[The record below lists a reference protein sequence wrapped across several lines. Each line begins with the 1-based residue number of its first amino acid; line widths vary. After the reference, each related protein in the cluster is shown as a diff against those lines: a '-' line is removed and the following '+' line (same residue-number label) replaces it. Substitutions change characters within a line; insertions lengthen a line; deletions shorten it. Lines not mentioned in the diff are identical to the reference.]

1 MPDFD
6 TRKPLGSDEP
16 NRSRMPSSANGLRGL
31 LTTIKLRIALLAGMV
46 RRLSMANRRRTL
58 LIGGS
63 VVLFVVAVPL
73 GLIIYSFSEGA
84 SGSQKVTDAGP
95 VGKKVT
101 NGGPIETAKDERP
114 VEKVKDENPTKNL
127 GSGMAF
133 TAAEDI
139 WFMNADGSNPKR
151 LTQDQVQTYEDAP
164 TFSPDGK
171 KIAYVQD
178 IGRGVMVMDVS
189 DRDRVELP
197 VPDLPGGEDNS
208 VRDPS
213 WSPDGRRVAFMAYSQ
228 PSYMPGCDEH
238 VFVTNADGSG
248 TPRVFPT
255 PGLPGCPLWTPAWS
269 PDGSKIAI
277 TAPGKGSSGSTSIYV
292 MDASPAGATG
302 RPRLLTPDY
311 LQGAKEPAWSPD
323 GTEIA
328 FAGLHVGY
336 HAPGKG
342 YSAIFKIDMSS
353 LQETR
358 LTKGFD
364 TEHSP
369 TWSPDGEKIAYMRDV
384 TKPDYMTSVFIVDSD
399 GSAPTLVRNLPAS
412 ADAVDWRPQP

>member
-1 MPDFD
+1 MPDFN
-6 TRKPLGSDEP
+6 TRKPQGSDER
-16 NRSRMPSSANGLRGL
+16 NRPRLSSTASGLRGQ
-31 LTTIKLRIALLAGMV
+31 LTTGKLRILLMLGTI
-46 RRLSMANRRRTL
+46 RPYLRANRRTL
-58 LIGGS
+58 WIGGGI
-63 VVLFVVAVPL
+63 VLFVVAVPL

-84 SGSQKVTDAGP
+84 SGNQKVTDAGP

-114 VEKVKDENPTKNL
+114 VEKVKDENPVKNL

-151 LTQDQVQTYEDAP
+151 LTQDQGQPYEDAP

-171 KIAYVQD
+171 KIAFLQD
-178 IGRGVMVMDVS
+178 FGRVIVMDVS
-189 DRDRVELP
+189 DRDQVELP
-197 VPDLPGGEDNS
+197 VPEVSGDEDTY

-228 PSYMPGCDEH
+228 PSYMPGCDQH
-238 VFVTNADGSG
+238 VFITNADGSG
-248 TPRVFPT
+248 TPRRFPT
-255 PGLPGCPLWTPAWS
+255 PGLPGCPFWTPVWS
-269 PDGSKIAI
+269 PDGGQIAI
-277 TAPGKGSSGSTSIYV
+277 TAVGKDGPGYTSMYV
-292 MDASPAGATG
+292 MDASPARATG
-302 RPRLLTPDY
+302 RPRLLTPEY
-311 LQGAKEPAWSPD
+311 LQGTQEPSWSPD

-328 FAGLHVGY
+328 FNGGGDIY
-336 HAPGKG
+336 
-342 YSAIFKIDMSS
+342 KIDVNT

-364 TEHSP
+364 AEHSP
-369 TWSPDGEKIAYMRDV
+369 TWSPDGEKIAYLRDV
-384 TKPDYMTSVFIVDSD
+384 TAPDMMTSVYVVDSD